1 MMLRWLVVTLF
12 FFLCSFSDFTLA
24 QDKLVLSLE
33 SSLDYAL
40 QNNPEFKI
48 AEKEV
53 QKSRAG
59 VWEAYS
65 NILPQLDGTV
75 NYQHNWKIQESTIPN
90 FIKTMLG
97 PAAPEGMPDYVQIAF
112 GLENT
117 LIYGAKVNQPL
128 FLGGAGFAGIQIAA
142 AARDATEQVY
152 EAKKQTLIY
161 RTATAFYSCL
171 LTKELIAVQEEA
183 LAEAQANLDLVLK
196 KYNVG
201 MASGF
206 DKMRA
211 QVDVAN
217 SQPVLI
223 AAKNNYRLAMTQLRT
238 VLGLEK
244 DAEIEVAGEFVYIEE
259 DLKDFTLPELQEIA
273 MQNRPEILALKHQ
286 KIISQKQVTIA
297 RSEFLPKLFFTTD
310 YSFMAMKNDLNF
322 NQNDFSEG
330 FYSAL
335 SLQIPLFH
343 GFRSMKGYEKAKLD
357 NKIFYD
363 TEKQY
368 VDVINAEVE
377 VAYNNFLEGKEK
389 FLSARETVEMAKESL
404 RLANLMYEEGANTQ
418 LDVLTSQLALN
429 RARLTYAS
437 SLYDYQVARYQLRK
451 AVGKLHGVV

>member
-1 MMLRWLVVTLF
+1 MLFRLLIVSIMFLF
-12 FFLCSFSDFTLA
+12 CSFPDITLA

-33 SSLDYAL
+33 NSVDYAL
-40 QNNPEFKI
+40 ENNPEFKI

-75 NYQHNWKIQESTIPN
+75 NFQHNWEIQESTIPN

-97 PAAPEGMPDYVQIAF
+97 PAAPPGMPDYVQIAF

-128 FLGGAGFAGIQIAA
+128 FLGGAGFAGIQSAS

-161 RTATAFYSCL
+161 QTAVAFYSCL

-183 LAEAQANLDLVLK
+183 LAEAEANLELVLK
-196 KYNVG
+196 KYEVG

-238 VLGLEK
+238 ILGLEK

-259 DLKDFTLPELQEIA
+259 DLKDFTLPALQEMA
-273 MQNRPEILALKHQ
+273 LQNRPEMLALQQQ
-286 KIISQKQVTIA
+286 KIISQKQVVIA
-297 RSEFLPKLFFTTD
+297 RSEFLPKIFFTTD
-310 YSFMAMKNDLNF
+310 YSFMAMKNSLNF
-322 NQNDFSEG
+322 NQDDFSKG

-357 NKIFYD
+357 NKIFMD
-363 TEKQY
+363 TEKQAM
-368 VDVINAEVE
+368 DRINAEVE
-377 VAYNNFLEGKEK
+377 VSYNNFLEGKEK

-418 LDVLTSQLALN
+418 LDVLISQLALN

>member
-1 MMLRWLVVTLF
+1 MLRWLVVPLF
-12 FFLCSFSDFTLA
+12 VFLCWLPDFPLA

-33 SSLDYAL
+33 SSLNYAM

-97 PAAPEGMPDYVQIAF
+97 PVAPPEMPDYVQIAF

-128 FLGGAGFAGIQIAA
+128 FLGGAGFAGIQAAA

-161 RTATAFYSCL
+161 QTATAFYNCL

-183 LAEAQANLDLVLK
+183 LTEAQANLDLVLK
-196 KYNVG
+196 KYHVG

-211 QVDVAN
+211 QVDLAN
-217 SQPVLI
+217 SQPTLI

-238 VLGLEK
+238 ILGLDK

-259 DLKDFTLPELQEIA
+259 DLKDFTLPELQDIA
-273 MQNRPEILALKHQ
+273 LQNRPEILALKHQ

-310 YSFMAMKNDLNF
+310 YSFMAMTNDMNF
-322 NQNDFSEG
+322 NQDDFSEG

-357 NKIFYD
+357 NKIFLD

-377 VAYNNFLEGKEK
+377 VAYNSFLESKER
-389 FLSARETVEMAKESL
+389 FLSAQETVEMAKESL

-429 RARLTYAS
+429 RARLAYAS
-437 SLYDYQVARYQLRK
+437 SLFDYQVSRYQLRK
-451 AVGKLHGVV
+451 AVGKLFGAM